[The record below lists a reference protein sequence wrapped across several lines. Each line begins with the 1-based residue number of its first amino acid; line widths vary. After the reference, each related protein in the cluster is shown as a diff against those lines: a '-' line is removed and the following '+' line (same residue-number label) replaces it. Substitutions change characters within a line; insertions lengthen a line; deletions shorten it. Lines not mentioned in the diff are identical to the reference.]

1 MRSMRMLL
9 AVLLVVSAMV
19 LNGCAS
25 SEEAAQPAK
34 TTAAWASKYSLG
46 TLKSVEPASIDKVYD
61 ATLRAMEDLKLAVLQ
76 KNADSMSGEVVVRDV
91 ADKKI
96 VISLAATTDG
106 KTSLA
111 IKVGMLGDESKS
123 RLIYEQIKK
132 KIQ

>member
-1 MRSMRMLL
+1 MRMLV
-9 AVLLVVSAMV
+9 AVLLVVSAV
-19 LNGCAS
+19 VIQGCAS
-25 SEEAAQPAK
+25 SEETAQPEK
-34 TTAAWASKYSLG
+34 TTAGTAKYSLG

-61 ATLRAMEDLKLAVLQ
+61 ATQKAMEELKLAVLQ